1 MHDETIDYLFSIPSK
16 IITLTN
22 PSFSTESIKLH
33 SKRGIVGK
41 AFTNNEIVVADW
53 EEEIKDM
60 MELEE
65 KKMEII
71 WVTKIVNVVAIPIE
85 SEQDE
90 KVHGVLMMYNIEL
103 PNNNDRLSNLLQEK
117 WKELDI
123 VVQNF
128 SNLIEHNSLQKSNQ
142 VLLETFNAFI

>member
-16 IITLTN
+16 IITQTN

-60 MELEE
+60 MEAEE
-65 KKMEII
+65 KKMEVI
-71 WVTKIVNVVAIPIE
+71 WVNKIVNVVAVPIE

-90 KVHGVLMMYNIEL
+90 KVHGVLMMYNIEVQ
-103 PNNNDRLSNLLQEK
+103 DERLVNLLSEK
-117 WKELDI
+117 WK
-123 VVQNF
+123 
-128 SNLIEHNSLQKSNQ
+128 
-142 VLLETFNAFI
+142 